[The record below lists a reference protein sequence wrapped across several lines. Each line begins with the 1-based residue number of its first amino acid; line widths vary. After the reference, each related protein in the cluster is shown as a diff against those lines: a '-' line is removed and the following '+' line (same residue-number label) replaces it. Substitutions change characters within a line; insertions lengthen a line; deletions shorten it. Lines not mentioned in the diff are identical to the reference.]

1 MSDNARQSLNMCKH
15 CGGILI
21 DRLNEISCVMCGRS
35 TDHICENCQFLA
47 PEESMGVE
55 DERSGEV
62 AITAAVV
69 VKPRK
74 RKRATAKK

>member
-15 CGGILI
+15 CGGTLI

-47 PEESMGVE
+47 PEESVDVE
-55 DERSGEV
+55 EKVSGEV
-62 AITAAVV
+62 AITATV
-69 VKPRK
+69 VKPHK